1 MDQNLENKTNITNKV
16 QLFYQ
21 KNKIKI
27 YFFTFFILIFFCA
40 VSMLDYFKQKKNNL
54 IAEKYIEVGLILN
67 SNNKQQAKKILDEI
81 ILSKNKFYSILA
93 LNTILEKNLETDKEK
108 MLEYFKILEKLKLT
122 KEQKDIILFKKAL
135 YLISLSDN
143 QAGKKLLNDLIDSD
157 SSLKFLAE
165 EIIRK

>member
-40 VSMLDYFKQKKNNL
+40 SIMLDYFKQKKNNL

-143 QAGKKLLNDLIDSD
+143 QEGKKLLNDLIDSD
-157 SSLKFLAE
+157 SSLKCLADV
-165 EIIRK
+165 IIRK